1 MSALRELTA
10 EELLLVAGG
19 GDISQ
24 DPISHDPG
32 PGLDDG
38 MSHDPGD
45 VSPPDTISISFIGV
59 AYVDTCSQ
67 FLFI

>member
-19 GDISQ
+19 DTSQ

-38 MSHDPGD
+38 MSHDPG
-45 VSPPDTISISFIGV
+45 TYLLQI
-59 AYVDTCSQ
+59 
-67 FLFI
+67 LFQCHL